1 MQFTTVAKC
10 GGLRYTLWSPGEED
24 PIMSH
29 EMTAVLVF
37 GVLVV
42 LALVMLVRERRG
54 IAARKAARGGREV
67 NVSNLIAFGSAA
79 GEGEKTHTD

>member
-1 MQFTTVAKC
+1 
-10 GGLRYTLWSPGEED
+10 
-24 PIMSH
+24 MSH

-37 GVLVV
+37 GVIGV

>member
-1 MQFTTVAKC
+1 MPLTPVAKC
-10 GGLRYTLWSPGEED
+10 GRLRYTTVSLDEEG

-29 EMTAVLVF
+29 EMMAVLVF
-37 GVLVV
+37 GAMVV
-42 LALVMLVRERRG
+42 LALVMLLRERRG
-54 IAARKAARGGREV
+54 IAARRAARGGREV